1 MDLKKISEELAHL
14 YNTYNEMHD
23 EFNEKVVNH
32 NQDVSQFWE
41 INHIRANSMRGK
53 SVQNPHIPDLKP
65 MSKKDIEI
73 QWLYSHIDEYN
84 DTFRDAPI
92 EDIETHVGL
101 RADAYGFVAQCFIEI
116 DTKVKIR
123 YKKFLELKNKL
134 FEAAGDKY
142 QGVAP
147 KKVNDLENQLKKNI
161 DENKWYISAAI
172 TSFRSCILFAATK
185 GVKLDYSENKNLVDK
200 DFLEILNSDNS

>member
-1 MDLKKISEELAHL
+1 MDLKKISEELAQL

-84 DTFRDAPI
+84 HTFRDAPI
-92 EDIETHVGL
+92 EDIETHVGR

-116 DTKVKIR
+116 DTKMKIR

-134 FEAAGDKY
+134 FEAAGDRY

-147 KKVNDLENQLKKNI
+147 KKVNDLENVFKKNI

-185 GVKLDYSENKNLVDK
+185 GVKLDYSDNKNLVDK
-200 DFLEILNSDNS
+200 DFLEILNSENS